1 MSRREPRPGGDCR
14 PVGHVD
20 DRTVVGQLPGP
31 PIDYQAGAGGQGDDV
46 SLREGAALKVGAVQ
60 PASRSRSALDLGSGL
75 VIGLLHGVVLN
86 LLQLA
91 LGAGEKR
98 IGEIAQGDQAV
109 PVSQGQ
115 RSPGQCRRQPGRAQG
130 QAEFGPSHVA
140 SPSSSSSSRWE
151 II

>member
-1 MSRREPRPGGDCR
+1 MSRRQPGPGGHR
-14 PVGHVD
+14 GPVGHVD
-20 DRTVVGQLPGP
+20 DRAAVGQLPRSAV
-31 PIDYQAGAGGQGDDV
+31 DHQAGTGGQGDGIP
-46 SLREGAALKVGAVQ
+46 LGEGAALKIGAVQ
-60 PASRSRSALDLGSGL
+60 AARAGPALELGGRL
-75 VIGLLHGVVLN
+75 VVGLLHGVVLN

-91 LGAGEKR
+91 LGTGEKC

-115 RSPGQCRRQPGRAQG
+115 RSSGQRRRQPGCTQG